1 MSLDRMLYLS
11 FINKVAFMSFFC
23 LLSFGKFFSYQVIS
37 AKQVFYDSLDICMS
51 TLLFFLLH
59 ALHGSMEIAEKS
71 FVLSRNEV
79 KDLSKLS
86 TTNSRV
92 GTVF

>member
-1 MSLDRMLYLS
+1 
-11 FINKVAFMSFFC
+11 
-23 LLSFGKFFSYQVIS
+23 
-37 AKQVFYDSLDICMS
+37 MS